1 MSRTCKYCGNTLGEG
16 DNFCQKCGAVADAV
30 EDNKAGMAAQA
41 NENVNNTVDNMAN
54 NTNNYQ
60 QQASSSN
67 AYDGRTSGIA
77 IGGFVCSLIGFFV
90 MGVVLGI
97 IAISLGAAALNHMKT
112 FPNEK
117 GKGLAIA
124 SIVIG
129 IIDIIGA
136 IVVTALLF

>member
-1 MSRTCKYCGNTLGEG
+1 MSRTCKYCGNTLGEN
-16 DNFCQKCGAVADAV
+16 DNFCQKCGAVADSV

-41 NENVNNTVDNMAN
+41 NENINNTVN

-67 AYDGRTSGIA
+67 AYDGRTSGMA